1 MTGARMP
8 PEAMAVSQR
17 RGTWILSA
25 ALVVAGAL
33 FIGQGLGLL
42 QGRSFMVNDRSWAVI
57 GAVLVVAGIVVA
69 WRFRAR
75 P

>member
-8 PEAMAVSQR
+8 PEAMPVSQR
-17 RGTWILSA
+17 RAILILSA
-25 ALVVAGAL
+25 ALVVAGAV

-57 GAVLVVAGIVVA
+57 GAVLVVVGLGLAS
-69 WRFRAR
+69 RFRTTR
-75 P
+75 